1 MSFILEEDNLLEI
14 QNDCEREKLDNIQ
27 CNFIYINPNSYID
40 KISIE
45 IIDLEYNKDK
55 DMMYIPKSEILK
67 IIQEQKSGF
76 KDKKY
81 IYKNACSY
89 IIDLEPDDI
98 KPFIDGDVNDSS
110 YNFLKTLPLLEDI
123 YIPESIFIFHKLN
136 CIYFLFQESEKQA
149 IIPKPILKILPNN
162 NEKAR
167 ESSKKVTIKLNN
179 VKNNITKKQK
189 Y

>member
-1 MSFILEEDNLLEI
+1 MS
-14 QNDCEREKLDNIQ
+14 
-27 CNFIYINPNSYID
+27 
-40 KISIE
+40 
-45 IIDLEYNKDK
+45 
-55 DMMYIPKSEILK
+55 LK
-67 IIQEQKSGF
+67 PLF
-76 KDKKY
+76 
-81 IYKNACSY
+81 C
-89 IIDLEPDDI
+89 
-98 KPFIDGDVNDSS
+98 S

-149 IIPKPILKILPNN
+149 VIPKPILKILPNN
-162 NEKAR
+162 NEKVR